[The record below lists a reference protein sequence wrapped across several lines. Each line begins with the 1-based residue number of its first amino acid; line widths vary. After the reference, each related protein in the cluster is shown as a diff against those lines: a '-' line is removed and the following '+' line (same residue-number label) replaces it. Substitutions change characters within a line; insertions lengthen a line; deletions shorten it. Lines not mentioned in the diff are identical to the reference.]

1 MFYSKKYLF
10 FIIAYLM
17 ISILSFFIYKQFSF
31 LGIDINLILGSVA
44 IYASILICSL
54 CCATVLVYL
63 FKFFKLVFKS
73 KSKIATNFLWNV
85 FTWTVYLI
93 IFIIFIKGMQY

>member
-1 MFYSKKYLF
+1 MFHIKKYLF
-10 FIIAYLM
+10 FLISYLM

-31 LGIDINLILGSVA
+31 SGIDINLILGSVI
-44 IYASILICSL
+44 IYVSILICSL
-54 CCATVLVYL
+54 CCAIVLLYLLKL
-63 FKFFKLVFKS
+63 FKYVFKS

-85 FTWTVYLI
+85 FTGTVYLV